1 MEYQI
6 SPPNIQF
13 VSPKSGF
20 LTAEAYRF
28 LSQGNRQGN
37 GVTTAPVITLS
48 ADQNVFPNSRTLQ
61 VASGELA
68 KTESDTDL
76 TLGLAD
82 AGTAGTYGSESET
95 IQIQVDDK
103 GRVVATVAFELNT
116 DNITEGIN
124 NLFFTI
130 QRARDAISG
139 AAGRIAYD
147 PMTGVVDLQTGI
159 VTPGSFTSANITVD
173 AYGRVTAAASGGGTS
188 GFTGS
193 GLFTNLTFVDGLCT
207 AAS

>member
-1 MEYQI
+1 MQFQI
-6 SPPNIQF
+6 SPPNTQF

-37 GVTTAPVITLS
+37 GVTVTPVITLS
-48 ADQNVFPNSRTLQ
+48 DDQSTFPNSRTLQ
-61 VASGELA
+61 VATDELT

-82 AGTAGTYGSESET
+82 AGTAGAFGSDSET

-103 GRVVATVAFELNT
+103 GRVIAVVAFELNT
-116 DNITEGIN
+116 DNITEGIA

-130 QRARDAISG
+130 QRARAVISG

-147 PMTGVVDLQTGI
+147 AATGVVDLQTG
-159 VTPGSFTSANITVD
+159 VVAPGSFTSANITVD